1 MADTTSITIRLPNDV
16 LAALDHQGGKRTDA
30 LVAVLRVWM
39 AGGSAAATGDTAAL
53 ERAIVRVADLEEA
66 LAQSE
71 ARASKWQKAAQA
83 AIDPVATKRVP
94 LASAHQ
100 SGPVYEPT
108 LNVQGQA
115 RPMFRNGSDAEK
127 ALKGQ
132 KQ

>member
-16 LAALDHQGGKRTDA
+16 LAALDDQGGKRTDA
-30 LVAVLRVWM
+30 LVAVLRTWM
-39 AGGSAAATGDTAAL
+39 AGGSAAAPPDP
-53 ERAIVRVADLEEA
+53 RVAELETA
-66 LAQSE
+66 LAGQK
-71 ARASKWQKAAQA
+71 ALTAKWQKAAQA
-83 AIDPVATKRVP
+83 AIDPVATKRVL

-108 LNVQGQA
+108 LSVQGQA